1 MIWLKG
7 FNLKDRNRGLCG
19 QRGFSGRNPCNPHTS
34 RFEGHWLPLC
44 RAADFMVATAFS
56 RCTPRFFAC
65 VALATI
71 LVSGCQSPEHRH
83 KKEISTLRLHL
94 EVSSSETNRTQI
106 VSIPR
111 DQPIQFKVQNA
122 PFLTEAEVKEA
133 KVVSGLGGFQ
143 VQIQFDLTGSLLLEE
158 YSGSYKGLH
167 FAIFSQFVNP
177 ASEKQNLERWL
188 AAPRASRRITDG
200 LLAFTPDATR
210 EEAEQIVRGLNNLAR
225 KQGRQG
231 K

>member
-1 MIWLKG
+1 MIWLRG
-7 FNLKDRNRGLCG
+7 FNLKDRNRGR
-19 QRGFSGRNPCNPHTS
+19 RGLRKRNPRNPRNPLFIVHK
-34 RFEGHWLPLC
+34 LQLC
-44 RAADFMVATAFS
+44 RAARFRFAAVVS
-56 RCTPRFFAC
+56 RRNASIFAC
-65 VALATI
+65 VALATV
-71 LVSGCQSPEHRH
+71 LASGCQSTEHRH
-83 KKEISTLRLHL
+83 KKQISTLRVHL
-94 EVSSSETNRTQI
+94 EVSSSETNHTQI

-133 KVVSGLGGFQ
+133 KIVSGVGGFQ
-143 VQIQFDLTGSLLLEE
+143 VQIQFDMTGSLLLEE
-158 YSGSYKGLH
+158 YSGSYRGWH

-177 ASEKQNLERWL
+177 ANEKQNLERWL

-200 LLAFTPDATR
+200 LLAFTPDASR

-225 KQGRQG
+225 KQGGQ